1 MNYIIDNVS
10 DGSII
15 LMHELYQTSYEALKI
30 VLPKLY
36 AMGYQVVSVGELAS
50 LKGRTLEAGHAY
62 RKIL

>member
-1 MNYIIDNVS
+1 MLV
-10 DGSII
+10 
-15 LMHELYQTSYEALKI
+15 MVLKI

-36 AMGYQVVSVGELAS
+36 AMGYQVVSVSELAS